1 MAPPPFWF
9 IMAGILYIVATPIGN
24 LEDITLRA
32 LRMLKEAAVIAAED
46 TRVTRKLMSH
56 YDIHTPIMAYHQHSK
71 GKRAEEILNIIQEDK
86 NVALVSDAGTPGIS
100 DPGHELIAMCIAEG
114 VRVEAVPGPTAFVA
128 ALVVS
133 GMPTA
138 HFTFD
143 GFPPRKESE
152 QHAFFKSL
160 KHDSRTLCLYEAPLR
175 LRKTLEIIHKELG
188 DRQIAI
194 VREATKLFEEVFRGT
209 VSASIEHFSQGK
221 VRGEIVIILQG
232 ASPEDEAVEPEQ
244 VQMSLESRLRE
255 LMKSGVS
262 ERDAVRQCVI
272 ECKQSR
278 RKVYA
283 TALKIKAEGL

>member
-1 MAPPPFWF
+1 MAPSLFWF

-32 LRMLKEAAVIAAED
+32 LRILKEADVIAAED
-46 TRVTRKLMSH
+46 TRVSRKLLSH
-56 YDIHTPIMAYHQHSK
+56 YDIHTRIMAYHQHSK
-71 GKRAEEILNIIQEDK
+71 GERAEEILNIIQEDK
-86 NVALVSDAGTPGIS
+86 NVALISDAGTPGIS
-100 DPGHELIAMCIAEG
+100 DPGFELIAMCIAEG

-138 HFTFD
+138 HFAFH

-152 QHAFFKSL
+152 QHAFYKNL

-175 LRKTLEIIHKELG
+175 LKKTLEAIHKELG
-188 DRQIAI
+188 DRQIAVI
-194 VREATKLFEEVFRGT
+194 REATKMFEEVFRGT
-209 VSASIEHFSQGK
+209 VSQAIEHFQGR
-221 VRGEIVIILQG
+221 VRGEIVIILHG
-232 ASPEDEAVEPEQ
+232 ASPEETDEPEQ
-244 VQMSLESRLRE
+244 VQVSLESRLRE

-272 ECKQSR
+272 ECKLAR

-283 TALKIKAEGL
+283 AALKIKAEEL